1 MQFHFKKHFK
11 INYMKKLVEQ
21 LYAEIKKAFE
31 NGDYDIAEIDSNG
44 FIEIKFE
51 GLPTTLSVLM
61 SSSSCMLIIHL
72 FNKNIEYIFTPFD
85 IFLEKL
91 AAFEAQNNAKQIADL
106 EAKLQAL
113 KGGNN
118 E

>member
-1 MQFHFKKHFK
+1 
-11 INYMKKLVEQ
+11 MKKLVEQ
-21 LYAEIKKAFE
+21 LNAEIKKAFE
-31 NGDYDIAEIDSNG
+31 NGDYKIAEKGIAGTYDIQ
-44 FIEIKFE
+44 FQDLKEPLTAIKWINSCTILLFQDKKE
-51 GLPTTLSVLM
+51 YGLL
-61 SSSSCMLIIHL
+61 
-72 FNKNIEYIFTPFD
+72 PFD

-91 AAFEAQNNAKQIADL
+91 AAFEAQNKANQIKEL